1 MESSGDEITQLLKA
15 WSEGDATALEKV
27 IPLVY
32 QELRREM
39 HSGA

>member
-1 MESSGDEITQLLKA
+1 MGPSGGEITQLLKA

-32 QELRREM
+32 QDWKL
-39 HSGA
+39 A